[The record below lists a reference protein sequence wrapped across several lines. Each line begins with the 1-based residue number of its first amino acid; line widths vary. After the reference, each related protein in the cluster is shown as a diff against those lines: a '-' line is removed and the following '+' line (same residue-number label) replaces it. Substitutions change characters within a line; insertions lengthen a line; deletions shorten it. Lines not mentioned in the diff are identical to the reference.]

1 MGGREGVG
9 KEDGRHSH
17 SHTHS
22 HSTLTLT
29 LTKRT
34 SWHRFSLFCG
44 CWVSNTFCCVVNWRE
59 RGASFLAQLGRHLSL
74 QASKPK
80 KKKGAFST
88 PQANPNKKPTRAH
101 KQQHST
107 VCPQKRSKPNSLLL
121 TACLLSF
128 PQKKREH
135 FHLSCPIV
143 PQRTH
148 SPFLLAVLDTFPSV
162 SVCVCACACL
172 WCCCWFSVL
181 PAFFL
186 SCVLFRCTFS
196 PTPLLPPTTPNKPT
210 STTTH

>member
-1 MGGREGVG
+1 MCECMWVREAAEEELKAHCSPHAPSTIRVLPCFPFVWKGVSRCVFLEGGREMGGREGVG

-80 KKKGAFST
+80 KKRVRF
-88 PQANPNKKPTRAH
+88 PPH
-101 KQQHST
+101 KQIQTKSQRARTNSST
-107 VCPQKRSKPNSLLL
+107 AQFVH
-121 TACLLSF
+121 
-128 PQKKREH
+128 KREASQIH
-135 FHLSCPIV
+135 CS
-143 PQRTH
+143 
-148 SPFLLAVLDTFPSV
+148 
-162 SVCVCACACL
+162 
-172 WCCCWFSVL
+172 
-181 PAFFL
+181 
-186 SCVLFRCTFS
+186 
-196 PTPLLPPTTPNKPT
+196 
-210 STTTH
+210 